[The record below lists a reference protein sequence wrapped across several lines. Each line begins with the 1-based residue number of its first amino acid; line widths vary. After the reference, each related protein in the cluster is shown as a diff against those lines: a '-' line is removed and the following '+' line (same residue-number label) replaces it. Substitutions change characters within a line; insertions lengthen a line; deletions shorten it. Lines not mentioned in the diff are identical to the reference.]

1 MFILGSILMFIG
13 FLVLMTGFVSF
24 LTNTDP
30 HDEQT
35 PAIAMIFIGFMIVL
49 ASLACVF
56 IGLGMS
62 ASKFADDCEA
72 KNGIAIEDYTVC
84 IDSVTGAPIDIPRDN
99 K

>member
-1 MFILGSILMFIG
+1 MFAFATILMFIG
-13 FLVLMTGFVSF
+13 AFLFIGGFIALF
-24 LTNTDP
+24 TNTDP

-35 PAIAMIFIGFMIVL
+35 AEIATIAIGAMIVVIALG
-49 ASLACVF
+49 CVF
-56 IGLGMS
+56 VGLGMS

-84 IDSVTGAPIDIPRDN
+84 IDSVTGAPIDIPRNN

>member
-1 MFILGSILMFIG
+1 MFTLGTILMFIG
-13 FLVLMTGFVSF
+13 VFLFVGGFIALF
-24 LTNTDP
+24 TNTDP

-35 PAIAMIFIGFMIVL
+35 AEIATIVIGAVTVCL
-49 ASLACVF
+49 AFACVF

-84 IDSVTGAPIDIPRDN
+84 IDSVTGAPIDIPRNN